1 MDTITTTTN
10 NNNTRSHYANALKLR
25 VVSHQCAAQI
35 AAHARAVERH
45 ARKLARV
52 HAKIKAEAVAI
63 AGPDD
68 DKHHIVGFEETA
80 SLDEQLRDTA
90 TGGEVF
96 GAGLEDVIDVAS
108 SMANRAG
115 YVAAFAMPP
124 KLLSEN
130 R

>member
-1 MDTITTTTN
+1 MDSITTIA
-10 NNNTRSHYANALKLR
+10 NNNTRSHHANALKLR
-25 VVSHQCAAQI
+25 VVNHKYAAQI

-45 ARKLARV
+45 ARKLARL
-52 HAKIKAEAVAI
+52 HAKTKAEALAI
-63 AGPDD
+63 AGPDF

-90 TGGEVF
+90 TGGGVF
-96 GAGLEDVIDVAS
+96 AAGLEDVIDMAR

>member
-1 MDTITTTTN
+1 MHHA
-10 NNNTRSHYANALKLR
+10 SALKLR
-25 VVSHQCAAQI
+25 VINHKFAAQI

-45 ARKLARV
+45 ARKLVRL
-52 HAKIKAEAVAI
+52 HAKIKAEAMAI
-63 AGPDD
+63 SGPDY
-68 DKHHIVGFEETA
+68 DKHHIVGFEEPA
-80 SLDEQLRDTA
+80 SLDEQLRDTE

-96 GAGLEDVIDVAS
+96 GACLEDVIDTAS

-115 YVAAFAMPP
+115 YVAAFAVPP